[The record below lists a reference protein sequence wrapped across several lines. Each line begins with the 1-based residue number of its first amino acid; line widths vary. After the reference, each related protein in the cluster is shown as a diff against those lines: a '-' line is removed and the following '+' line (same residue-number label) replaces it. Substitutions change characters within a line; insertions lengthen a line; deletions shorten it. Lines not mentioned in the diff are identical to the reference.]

1 MALETNDCEG
11 TRPSGVGASVR
22 MTGRLSLAPEARSV
36 SEARRWVGQQL
47 AGPAA
52 EVAALL
58 VSELVTNAVLHT
70 GTPVEV
76 GVDLVSGGIRIEVAD
91 SSPVLPSAKNYS
103 PDAGTGR
110 GLLLVDALASSWG
123 VVPST
128 TGKVVWFTL
137 TEPGNGPVSHS
148 PAALSGSPAAP
159 DSSGRPGPD
168 PDSWHDCAA
177 APPDLVPIRLL
188 GVPTSILRRASEQY
202 DGLFR
207 EFRLIIERDP
217 AAGKAVPGRLLELAD
232 ELAIR
237 FSGFTGAT
245 DGEFQRARA
254 GQCEAVDI
262 EYRLPVE
269 AGAASS
275 SYDQLLDEA
284 DAYCRA
290 GRELL
295 TIAPSAEAVA
305 LRKWLLGE
313 FVHQA
318 TGDEPVAW
326 PQSVWA
332 QALLFD
338 DNDPG
343 RDHGG
348 TNRS

>member
-1 MALETNDCEG
+1 
-11 TRPSGVGASVR
+11 
-22 MTGRLSLAPEARSV
+22 
-36 SEARRWVGQQL
+36 
-47 AGPAA
+47 
-52 EVAALL
+52 
-58 VSELVTNAVLHT
+58 
-70 GTPVEV
+70 
-76 GVDLVSGGIRIEVAD
+76 
-91 SSPVLPSAKNYS
+91 
-103 PDAGTGR
+103 
-110 GLLLVDALASSWG
+110 
-123 VVPST
+123 VPST

-148 PAALSGSPAAP
+148 PAAVSGLPAVSDSP
-159 DSSGRPGPD
+159 GRPGPD
-168 PDSWHDCAA
+168 P
-177 APPDLVPIRLL
+177 PDLVSIRLL
-188 GVPTSILRRASEQY
+188 QVPASILQRASEQY

-232 ELAIR
+232 ELASR

-245 DGEFQRARA
+245 DGELQRAQA
-254 GQCEAVDI
+254 GECEVVDI

-318 TGDEPVAW
+318 AGDQPVAW
-326 PQSVWA
+326 SQSTWA
-332 QALLFD
+332 QALMLD

-343 RDHGG
+343 RDHAG